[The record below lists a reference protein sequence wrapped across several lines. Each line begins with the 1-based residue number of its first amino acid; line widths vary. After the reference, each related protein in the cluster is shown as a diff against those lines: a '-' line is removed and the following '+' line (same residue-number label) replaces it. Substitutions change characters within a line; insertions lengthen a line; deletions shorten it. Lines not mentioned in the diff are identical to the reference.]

1 MKLLDV
7 LNVFGGVG
15 LFLYGIKLMSEALQS
30 IAGDKMR
37 QLMGTI
43 AKTPLRGVFIGALVT
58 ILIQSSAGATVMTV
72 SFVNAGLLTLKQA
85 IGIIMG
91 ANVGTTITA
100 QIIAF
105 SIESFALPLIALG
118 AALAIF
124 CKKSKRAAY
133 LGNGIIGLSLLFLG
147 MGVMKSSTHLM
158 SGQRELLLMLSS
170 NPILGIISGM
180 ILTVLIQS
188 SAATIGLTIA
198 LASQGLLTLD
208 AAIPIILGDN
218 IGTTFT
224 ALLSAIG
231 ANRSAKQAAAAHMLF
246 NLIGVIIFSLAFPL
260 YKGLVLMT
268 ADTVG
273 RQIANAHLIFNILN
287 TIIFFPFVSL
297 LAALIEKIIPNEI
310 PTAQDDL
317 KYLNK
322 NLIAASTT
330 AAVQAVKDELLYMG
344 GIVKLMLNNIK
355 FAYKLDNNNNNLK
368 VNFDDIFEEFEG
380 REKRVNAIN
389 RAIASYAYEIWQR
402 GLGAEASKVLGCYV
416 SAASDIERIGDHS
429 ENVMELYNSLN
440 DYMSGAAHGEFQDM
454 FATCEQAFYTALES
468 LEHEDIRLANKVVFE
483 LESKIDAQ
491 EEQYRQNHIDRL
503 NKGECDPEKGV
514 NFIDILGNLE
524 RIGDHS
530 DNIAAYTFDIKSGSK
545 DSKRNNNNSHD

>member
-1 MKLLDV
+1 MGIMDV
-7 LNVFGGVG
+7 LNVLGGVG

-58 ILIQSSAGATVMTV
+58 VLIQSSAGATVMTV

-118 AALAIF
+118 AVLAIF

-158 SGQRELLLMLSS
+158 SGQRELLLLLSS

-180 ILTVLIQS
+180 ILTILIQS

-246 NLIGVIIFSLAFPL
+246 NLLGVIIFSLAFPL
-260 YKGLVLMT
+260 YKGLVVLT

-287 TIIFFPFVSL
+287 TIIFFPFIPF
-297 LAALIEKIIPNEI
+297 LAALIEKIIPSEVS
-310 PTAQDDL
+310 ALQDDL
-317 KYLNK
+317 KYLNN
-322 NLIAASTT
+322 NLISASAT
-330 AAVQAVKDELLYMG
+330 AAVSAVKDELLYMG
-344 GIVKLMLNNIK
+344 GIVKLMFNNIK
-355 FAYKLDNNNNNLK
+355 SAYGLTGLETDENNNNLS
-368 VNFDDIFEEFEG
+368 FDDIFEEFED

-389 RAIASYAYEIWQR
+389 RAIASYASEIWQQ
-402 GLGAEASKVLGCYV
+402 GLGSAASKVLGCYV
-416 SAASDIERIGDHS
+416 SAASDIERVGDHS
-429 ENVMELYNSLN
+429 ENLMELCNSLK
-440 DYMSGAAHGEFQDM
+440 DYMSGEARGEFQDM
-454 FATCEQAFYTALES
+454 FGTCEKAFNMALES
-468 LEHEDIRLANKVVFE
+468 LEHEDIHLANTVIYE

-491 EEQYRQNHIDRL
+491 EEEYRQNHIDRL

-530 DNIAAYTFDIKSGSK
+530 DNIAGYTLDIKINSK
-545 DSKRNNNNSHD
+545 PKTSHG

>member
-58 ILIQSSAGATVMTV
+58 ILIQSSSGATVMTV

-105 SIESFALPLIALG
+105 SIDNFALPLIALG
-118 AALAIF
+118 AALVIF

-133 LGNGIIGLSLLFLG
+133 LGNGIIGFSLLFLG
-147 MGVMKSSTHLM
+147 MDVMKSSTHLM

-170 NPILGIISGM
+170 NPILGIISGTV
-180 ILTVLIQS
+180 LTILIQS

-355 FAYKLDNNNNNLK
+355 IAYKLDNNNNLK

-454 FATCEQAFYTALES
+454 FATCEQAFYTALDS

-545 DSKRNNNNSHD
+545 DSKRNNNTPHD

>member
-1 MKLLDV
+1 MGIMDV
-7 LNVFGGVG
+7 LNVLGGVG

-58 ILIQSSAGATVMTV
+58 VLIQSSAGATVMTV

-118 AALAIF
+118 AVLAIF

-158 SGQRELLLMLSS
+158 SGQRELLLLLSS

-180 ILTVLIQS
+180 LLTILIQS

-246 NLIGVIIFSLAFPL
+246 NLLGVIIFSLAFPL
-260 YKGLVLMT
+260 YKGLVVLT

-287 TIIFFPFVSL
+287 TIIFFPFIPF
-297 LAALIEKIIPNEI
+297 LAALIEKIIPSEVS
-310 PTAQDDL
+310 ALQDDL
-317 KYLNK
+317 KYLNN
-322 NLIAASTT
+322 NLISASAT
-330 AAVQAVKDELLYMG
+330 AAVSAVKDELLYMG
-344 GIVKLMLNNIK
+344 GIVKLMFNNIK
-355 FAYKLDNNNNNLK
+355 SAYGLTGLETDENNNNLS
-368 VNFDDIFEEFEG
+368 FDDIFEEFED

-389 RAIASYAYEIWQR
+389 RAIASYASEIWQQ
-402 GLGAEASKVLGCYV
+402 GLGSAASKVLGCYV
-416 SAASDIERIGDHS
+416 SAASDIERVGDHS
-429 ENVMELYNSLN
+429 ENLMELCNSLK
-440 DYMSGAAHGEFQDM
+440 DYMSGEAKGEFQDM
-454 FATCEQAFYTALES
+454 FGTCEQAFNMALES
-468 LEHEDIRLANKVVFE
+468 LEHEDIHLANTVIYE

-491 EEQYRQNHIDRL
+491 EEEYRKNHIDRL

-530 DNIAAYTFDIKSGSK
+530 DNIAGYTLDIKINAK
-545 DSKRNNNNSHD
+545 PKTSHG

>member
-1 MKLLDV
+1 MDV
-7 LNVFGGVG
+7 LNVLGGVG

-58 ILIQSSAGATVMTV
+58 VLIQSSAGATVMTV

-118 AALAIF
+118 AVLAIF

-158 SGQRELLLMLSS
+158 SGQRELLLLLSS

-180 ILTVLIQS
+180 LLTILIQS

-246 NLIGVIIFSLAFPL
+246 NLLGVIIFSLAFPL
-260 YKGLVLMT
+260 YKGLVVLT

-287 TIIFFPFVSL
+287 TIIFFPFIPF
-297 LAALIEKIIPNEI
+297 LAALIEKIIPSEVS
-310 PTAQDDL
+310 ALQDDL
-317 KYLNK
+317 KYLNN
-322 NLIAASTT
+322 NLISASTT
-330 AAVQAVKDELLYMG
+330 AAVSAVKDELLYMG
-344 GIVKLMLNNIK
+344 GIVKLMFDNIK
-355 FAYKLDNNNNNLK
+355 AAYGLAGLETDESNNNLS
-368 VNFDDIFEEFEG
+368 FDDIFEEFEG

-389 RAIASYAYEIWQR
+389 RAIASYASEIWQQ
-402 GLGAEASKVLGCYV
+402 GLGSAASKVLGCYV

-429 ENVMELYNSLN
+429 ENLMELCNSLK
-440 DYMSGAAHGEFQDM
+440 DYMSGEAKGEFKDM
-454 FATCEQAFYTALES
+454 FGTCEQAFNMALES
-468 LEHEDIRLANKVVFE
+468 LEHEDIHLANTVIYE

-491 EEQYRQNHIDRL
+491 EEEYRQNHIDRL

-530 DNIAAYTFDIKSGSK
+530 DNIAGYTLDIKINAK
-545 DSKRNNNNSHD
+545 PKTSHG

>member
-1 MKLLDV
+1 MDV
-7 LNVFGGVG
+7 LNVLGGVG

-58 ILIQSSAGATVMTV
+58 VLIQSSAGATVMTV

-118 AALAIF
+118 AVLAIF

-158 SGQRELLLMLSS
+158 SGQRELLLLLSS

-180 ILTVLIQS
+180 LLTILIQS

-246 NLIGVIIFSLAFPL
+246 NLLGVIIFSLAFPL
-260 YKGLVLMT
+260 YKGLVVLT

-287 TIIFFPFVSL
+287 TIIFFPFIPF
-297 LAALIEKIIPNEI
+297 LAALIEKIIPSEVS
-310 PTAQDDL
+310 ALQDDL
-317 KYLNK
+317 KYLNN
-322 NLIAASTT
+322 NLISASTT
-330 AAVQAVKDELLYMG
+330 AAVSAVKDELLYMG
-344 GIVKLMLNNIK
+344 GIVKLMFNNIK
-355 FAYKLDNNNNNLK
+355 AAYGLAGLETDENNNNLS
-368 VNFDDIFEEFEG
+368 FDDIFEEFEG

-389 RAIASYAYEIWQR
+389 RAIASYASEIWQQ
-402 GLGAEASKVLGCYV
+402 GLGSAASKVLGCYV

-429 ENVMELYNSLN
+429 ENLMELCNSLK
-440 DYMSGAAHGEFQDM
+440 DYMSGEARGEFKDM
-454 FATCEQAFYTALES
+454 FGTCEQAFNMSLES
-468 LEHEDIRLANKVVFE
+468 LEHEDIHLANTVIYE

-491 EEQYRQNHIDRL
+491 EEEYRQNHIDRL

-530 DNIAAYTFDIKSGSK
+530 DNIAGYTLDIKINAK
-545 DSKRNNNNSHD
+545 PKTSHG